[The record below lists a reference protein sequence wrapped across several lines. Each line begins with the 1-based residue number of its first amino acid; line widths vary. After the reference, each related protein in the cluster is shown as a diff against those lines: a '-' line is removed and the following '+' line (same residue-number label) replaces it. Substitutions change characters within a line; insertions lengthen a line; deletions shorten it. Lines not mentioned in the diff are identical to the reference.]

1 MERIIDADQEMLL
14 ISLQREMT
22 EMKRRTEEAIQ
33 KNEQKMQDLRREN
46 DEMKKKLMEGGPS
59 TEPTNVVDRSFASP
73 SRPRPVEETKDKILT
88 HEMRENPFWTG
99 RPRRPSPRT
108 RPADTR
114 SPTLSLKSHYHT
126 SERVS
131 TEIDMTGLPT
141 RTSILMHIPPI

>member
-88 HEMRENPFWTG
+88 HEMRENPF
-99 RPRRPSPRT
+99 
-108 RPADTR
+108 
-114 SPTLSLKSHYHT
+114 
-126 SERVS
+126 
-131 TEIDMTGLPT
+131 
-141 RTSILMHIPPI
+141 